1 VVVWS
6 VKKKINIHFS
16 SEELK
21 ALVTLADNQMFR
33 MKFIDPKMPGYKI
46 SPEALRA
53 AQSAVGLLHEASA
66 KENGYQVKPVE
77 VKPAKAVR
85 SGFGS

>member
-1 VVVWS
+1 MT
-6 VKKKINIHFS
+6 KKINIHFS
-16 SEELK
+16 PEELK

-46 SPEALRA
+46 SPEAFRA

-66 KENGYQVKPVE
+66 KENGYEVKPVK
-77 VKPAKAVR
+77 VAS